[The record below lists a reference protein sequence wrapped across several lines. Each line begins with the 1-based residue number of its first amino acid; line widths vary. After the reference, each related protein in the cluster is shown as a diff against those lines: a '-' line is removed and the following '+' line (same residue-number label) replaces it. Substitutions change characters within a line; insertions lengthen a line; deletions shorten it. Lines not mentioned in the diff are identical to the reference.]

1 MLLET
6 SGVNITTPNHLAAY
20 FYFLLTY
27 LEETVTKIHHYYL
40 QRYYFFSSLANLY
53 QAQAQNSSQKL
64 KKKTQPQGDS
74 LLPSRKTQGKKLNF
88 KNFSLETVGVRP
100 FTLFLSLI

>member
-40 QRYYFFSSLANLY
+40 QRYYFFLPW
-53 QAQAQNSSQKL
+53 QIFIKL
-64 KKKTQPQGDS
+64 KLKTQAKN
-74 LLPSRKTQGKKLNF
+74 SRKKLNLREAVSSRQEKLKEKTQF
-88 KNFSLETVGVRP
+88 
-100 FTLFLSLI
+100 